1 MVRWY
6 GGASGEPLTV
16 NFFEFFGGHESARL
30 EHFYDETS
38 GPPAD
43 SDLATLVQLV
53 DPDRLHPEIGREVS
67 WLEAASTLRDLRDR
81 RIRGK
86 AVLRVA

>member
-38 GPPAD
+38 GPQPI
-43 SDLATLVQLV
+43 ATSRRWCSWSVPTGSTPRSV
-53 DPDRLHPEIGREVS
+53 ERSAGR
-67 WLEAASTLRDLRDR
+67 RQHR
-81 RIRGK
+81 RCATCATAGSVGK